1 MKLVRSAAQVAC
13 FLALGLGFVV
23 DASAD
28 AIRKIGVTARVSG
41 TVKNVTAS
49 EVVIDAAGG
58 ASTKVP
64 VNEIESIQFDG
75 EPTELTNARNLVRNN
90 KEQDALTQL
99 TKLTPDKV
107 ARKEFRQDYEFYA
120 ALAQARLALRGA
132 GKVDVAGTAMYNFV
146 NTQKSS
152 YHYYQAVETMG
163 DLLVALNKADDALKS
178 YAELEASPFPDLKMR
193 GGVAR
198 GRALMSQKNY
208 PGAQAAFE
216 AVLQIP
222 FNAAQQKGTP
232 AEAQRFAAVLGR
244 SQCVSASGKYDEAIK
259 ELEGTV
265 IANLSPEETELQAL
279 AYVTLGNCYNAKP
292 DGKKAALMAFLHV
305 DVLYSTI
312 PAAHAEALWNLTNL
326 WTEIGKNERG
336 VDCQSRL
343 NRLYPGSP
351 WLLKKKAAG

>member
-1 MKLVRSAAQVAC
+1 MKLVRFAASVGC

-28 AIRKIGVTARVSG
+28 SIRKVGVTARTSG
-41 TVKNVTAS
+41 TVKNITATEVT
-49 EVVIDAAGG
+49 IDAPGG
-58 ASTKVP
+58 ASTKIP
-64 VNEIESIQFDG
+64 TNEINSIQFDN
-75 EPTELTNARNLVRNN
+75 EPTELTNARNLVLNGR
-90 KEQDALTQL
+90 EQDALVQL
-99 TKLTPDKV
+99 AKITPDKLT
-107 ARKEFRQDYEFYA
+107 RTELRQDYEFYA
-120 ALAQARLALRGA
+120 ALAQARMALRGA

-146 NTQKSS
+146 NNHKTS

-163 DLLVALNKADDALKS
+163 DLLVALNKPEDAMKS
-178 YAELEASPFPDLKMR
+178 YAELEAAPFPDYKMR

-198 GRALMSQKNY
+198 GRAMMSQKNNA
-208 PGAQAAFE
+208 GAQAAFE
-216 AVLQIP
+216 AVLALP
-222 FNAAQQKGTP
+222 FNPMTQKGTP

-244 SQCVSASGKYDEAIK
+244 AQCVAAAGQVDEAIK
-259 ELEGTV
+259 ELEGNV

-279 AYVTLGNCYNAKP
+279 AYVTLGNCYNVKP

-305 DVLYSTI
+305 DVLYSTV

-343 NRLYPGSP
+343 NRQYPGSP
-351 WLLKKKAAG
+351 WLTKKKPAA